1 MLKSALMSFERQQ
14 YGRLRIFFGMA
25 AGVGKTYAML
35 EAAQRRRAEG
45 VDVVVA
51 YVETHGRKEAEEL
64 LAGLPI
70 IPRKKY
76 ECPDGLIEEMD
87 LDAALARKPQLALVD
102 DLAHTN
108 APGMRHPK
116 RYQDVLE
123 LLDAG
128 IDVYTAVNVQHLE
141 SRADTVRQITGVTV
155 HETIP
160 DSLLEIANDIKL
172 IDIDPE
178 ELRRRLAEGK
188 VSVPDGAN
196 PAAQDFFRIGNLTA
210 LREMALRLTA
220 ERVDHQLQDYMRVKR
235 IAGPWKSGERLMV
248 AVSPS
253 LLSERLVRWTRRM
266 AYSLEAPWLAVHV
279 ESSRPLSQAEKTQL
293 ARNLALAQELGGEV
307 VATTGENIVEALL
320 RVARQRNATQIVV
333 GKPAHTRLQE
343 FLRGGPLVNRLVQ
356 VSGGID
362 VYVVTDDA
370 VGNAPRPIVGEFRPR
385 SGPAQ
390 YMAALSTVAVV
401 IVLNLLLLPVIG
413 YRAVAVVLLFTVTA
427 LATFVGRGPTLVAA
441 AMSAILWNFLFIP
454 PRFTF
459 YIHSLEDAL
468 MFGMYFII
476 ALITGNLTSRLRA
489 QEQFIRHREERTA
502 ALYALAREV
511 ASAVTMEDVLRTAVK
526 QIGQVFNAEVAVF
539 LTEAAGRLSSRPHPA
554 STFAPDDKEQNV
566 AAWVFENR
574 KPAGRFTGTLPQAE
588 AGYLP
593 LLAPSDVVGVMGIRT
608 RGPERL
614 TPDQEALLE
623 TFASQV
629 ALAIER
635 EMLDEA
641 AQHAAVLTESERL
654 HKTLL
659 NSVSHELRTPIAAI
673 TGAAS
678 SLLDANVGNNPGART
693 SLAEEIQAAAERLN
707 RLVENL
713 LGMTRLES
721 GLLKLRLEWCDV
733 GDLISVAINRIKPLF
748 AQHELIV
755 DVPPDLPLVQMD
767 FVLIEQAL
775 VNLLHNAAMYT
786 PPGTQVQITAKV
798 DGPDL
803 TIIVADRGPG
813 LPTDAPERV
822 FEKFYRAPEARAG
835 GTGLGLSITRGLI
848 EAHGGTVRA
857 ENRPN
862 GGAQFTIRLP
872 LGTPPAPPPEAL

>member
-1 MLKSALMSFERQQ
+1 MLESALMSFERQQ
-14 YGRLRIFFGMA
+14 RGRLRIFFGMA
-25 AGVGKTYAML
+25 AGVGKTCAML
-35 EAAQRRRAEG
+35 EAAQKRRAEG
-45 VDVVVA
+45 VGVVIA
-51 YVETHGRKEAEEL
+51 CVETHGRQEAEEL
-64 LAGLPI
+64 LVGLPVV
-70 IPRKKY
+70 PGKQYDQRSH
-76 ECPDGLIEEMD
+76 LIEEMD
-87 LDAALARKPQLALVD
+87 LDTVLARQPQLALVD
-102 DLAHTN
+102 ELAHTN

-128 IDVYTAVNVQHLE
+128 IDVYTTVNVQHLE
-141 SRADTVRQITGVTV
+141 SRADTVRQITGVTI

-188 VSVPDGAN
+188 VYVPDGAN
-196 PAAQDFFRIGNLTA
+196 PAAHNFFRIGNLTA

-220 ERVDHQLQDYMRVKR
+220 ERVDHQLQDYMQVKR

-279 ESSRPLSQAEKTQL
+279 ESSRPLSPAEKTQL
-293 ARNLALAQELGGEV
+293 ARNLALAQELGGEI

-333 GKPAHTRLQE
+333 GKPAHTRVQE

-370 VGNAPRPIVGEFRPR
+370 VGNAPRPIAGEFIPR

-390 YMAALSTVAVV
+390 YLAALSTVAIV

-539 LTEAAGRLSSRPHPA
+539 LTEPAGRLSSQPHPA
-554 STFAPDDKEQNV
+554 STLTPDDKERSV

-608 RGPERL
+608 RRPERL
-614 TPDQEALLE
+614 TPDQETLLE

-641 AQHAAVLTESERL
+641 AQHAAVLAESERL

-678 SLLDANVGNNPGART
+678 SLLEANVGNNPGARA

-713 LGMTRLES
+713 LSMTRLES

-733 GDLISVAINRIKPLF
+733 GDLISVAINRIKPLL

-786 PPGTQVQITAKV
+786 PPGTQVQIIAKV
-798 DGPDL
+798 DGLDL
-803 TIIVADRGPG
+803 AVIVADRGPG
-813 LPTDAPERV
+813 LPPDAPERV
-822 FEKFYRAPEARAG
+822 FDKFYRAPDARAG

-857 ENRPN
+857 ENRSN
-862 GGAQFTIRLP
+862 GGARFTIRLR
-872 LGTPPAPPPEAL
+872 LGTPPALPPEAP

>member
-1 MLKSALMSFERQQ
+1 
-14 YGRLRIFFGMA
+14 MA

-35 EAAQRRRAEG
+35 EAAQRRRSEG
-45 VDVVVA
+45 MDVMAA
-51 YVETHGRKEAEEL
+51 YIETHGRVEVEEL
-64 LAGLPI
+64 LEGLPTV
-70 IPRKKY
+70 PHKKY
-76 ECPDGLIEEMD
+76 EYRGGLSGEMD
-87 LDAALARKPQLALVD
+87 LDAVLARRPQLVLVD
-102 DLAHTN
+102 ELAHTN
-108 APGMRHPK
+108 APGARHPK

-128 IDVYTAVNVQHLE
+128 IDVYTTLNVQHLE
-141 SRADTVRQITGVTV
+141 SRADTVRQITGAAVR
-155 HETIP
+155 ETIP
-160 DSLLEIANDIKL
+160 DSLFEIAHEIKL
-172 IDIDPE
+172 IDLDPE
-178 ELRRRLAEGK
+178 ELRQRFAEGK
-188 VSVPDGAN
+188 VYVPDRSS
-196 PAAQDFFRIGNLTA
+196 AAPQNFFRTGNLTA

-220 ERVDHQLQDYMRVKR
+220 ERVDHQLRDYMQVKQ

-266 AYSLEAPWLAVHV
+266 AYNLEAPWLAVYM
-279 ESSRPLSQAEKTQL
+279 ESSHPLSPAEKMQL
-293 ARNLALAQELGGEV
+293 AHNLALAQELGGEV
-307 VATTGENIVEALL
+307 ITTTGEDVAEALL
-320 RVARQRNATQIVV
+320 RVARQRNATQIVM
-333 GKPAHTRLQE
+333 GKPTRTRLQE
-343 FLRGGPLVNRLVQ
+343 FLRGGSLVNRLVQ

-362 VYVVTDDA
+362 VYVVTGDIGEN
-370 VGNAPRPIVGEFRPR
+370 VTRPITSEFTLH
-385 SGPAQ
+385 SSLVQ
-390 YMAALSTVAVV
+390 YWVALGIVAVV
-401 IVLNLLLLPVIG
+401 VAFNLLLLPLIG
-413 YRAVAVVLLFTVTA
+413 YKAVAVVLLFAVSA
-427 LATFVGRGPTLVAA
+427 LATLVGRGPTVVAA
-441 AMSAILWNFLFIP
+441 AMSAVLWNFLFIP

-489 QEQFIRHREERTA
+489 QEQLIRHREERTA

-511 ASAVTMEDVLRTAVK
+511 ASAVTMEDVLRMAVK

-539 LTEAAGRLSSRPHPA
+539 LAQPVARLSLRPHRA
-554 STFAPDDKEQNV
+554 STLVPDEKEQSV

-574 KPAGRFTGTLPQAE
+574 KPAGRFTDTLPQAE
-588 AGYLP
+588 ARYLP
-593 LLAPSDVVGVMGIRT
+593 LLAPGDVVGVMGIRT
-608 RGPERL
+608 RRPERL

-623 TFASQV
+623 TFVSQV

-641 AQHAAVLTESERL
+641 AQRSAVLAESERL

-678 SLLDANVGNNPGART
+678 SLLDANVGNNSSARM

-721 GLLKLRLEWCDV
+721 GLLRLRLEWCDV
-733 GDLISVAINRIKPLF
+733 GDLISVAINRIKPLL

-755 DVPPDLPLVQMD
+755 DVAPDLPLVQMD

-786 PPGTQVQITAKV
+786 PLGTRVRITAKV

-803 TIIVADRGPG
+803 AIIIADRGPG
-813 LPTDAPERV
+813 LPPEAPERV
-822 FEKFYRAPEARAG
+822 FDKFYRAPEAKAG

-848 EAHGGTVRA
+848 EAHKGTVRA
-857 ENRPN
+857 VNRSK

-872 LGTPPAPPPEAL
+872 RGTPPAPPAEAP